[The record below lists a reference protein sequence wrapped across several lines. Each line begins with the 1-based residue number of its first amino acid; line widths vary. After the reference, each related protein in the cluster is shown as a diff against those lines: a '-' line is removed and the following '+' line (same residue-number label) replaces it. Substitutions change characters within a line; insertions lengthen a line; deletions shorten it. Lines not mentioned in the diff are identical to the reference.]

1 MVNPNGITRR
11 DWLAGTG
18 ASLATLA
25 AASAAPLSAAA
36 RLAEPQELPSQSQA
50 PPEPPESPEQIA
62 DRIRRMKWW
71 REARFG
77 MFIHWGSVQYTRPR
91 RMGDGK

>member
-36 RLAEPQELPSQSQA
+36 RLAEPQELPSESRRRRNRQSRPA
-50 PPEPPESPEQIA
+50 NRRPHSPHEVV
-62 DRIRRMKWW
+62 
-71 REARFG
+71 ARG
-77 MFIHWGSVQYTRPR
+77 PLRYVHSLGSVQHTRPR